1 MEKQIL
7 NQKIDMFIF
16 WIVLLIIGIQNIGY
30 AELEFTEGD
39 TTTREI
45 EENTPASTNIGA
57 SLRYTAE
64 GVNSC
69 SRVILRGPDARAFD
83 VERVFRCIQLKTKS
97 ALDYETKDSYEV
109 KVIISASVGGSRDAI
124 TVTITVT
131 DVNEAP
137 MFAEASDGGNRI
149 YRSIPENTAVGTNI
163 GDPVSAIDPD
173 GSEVALTYSL
183 SGMNAD
189 MFGIDSTTGQ
199 LKTCAPLNY
208 EAFGNEP
215 RAYLVSVRVFD
226 GTMDAEMEVSIA
238 VEPVNEFAPM
248 FIEGDAAT
256 REIHE
261 KEEVGANIGV
271 PVSATDMDIGETLE
285 YNLTDADLDV
295 FEIDS
300 GTGQLRTKAALDYQ
314 TKPAHTVKVVVS
326 DGTRIDSILVT
337 INVLA
342 DVVEVPDASLA
353 RTIRRK
359 LGLGSRADITKKAM
373 LELTTLNASRRA
385 PEINSITGLEHA
397 TNLTTL
403 LLDYNSIND
412 ITPLTGLTNLTTLHI
427 EGNRVDRIMPLAG
440 LTNLTTLHLSDNR
453 IGRIEPLAG
462 LTNLTELLLGFNRL
476 DDLSPLASLT
486 NLTTL
491 HLAENYIENLT
502 PLAGLTNLTELHLQ
516 YNRRLT
522 DISPLAEL
530 VNLET
535 LKLEGCPIEDFT
547 PLADLTATI
556 DVLAGSAP
564 AANRNGINVFLDP
577 VVLKKLD
584 RKALQGLLQRLHTVS
599 DGSLKYRQAIVL
611 IEKVLASKRPNKTT
625 LLANYP
631 NPFNP
636 ETWIPYHLAH
646 GSDVRIDIFDTHGT
660 VIRHLE
666 LGHQSA
672 GYYTNRN
679 DAAYWDGLND
689 SGEHVTTGIYFY
701 QLQADN
707 VSPMRKMV
715 ILK

>member
-69 SRVILRGPDARAFD
+69 SSVILRGPDARAFD
-83 VERVFRCIQLKTKS
+83 VERVFRGIQLKTKS

-149 YRSIPENTAVGTNI
+149 YRSIPENTAAGTNI

-208 EAFGNEP
+208 EAFANEP

-314 TKPAHTVKVVVS
+314 TKPVHTVKVVVS
-326 DGTRIDSILVT
+326 DGTRINSILVT

-342 DVVEVPDASLA
+342 DIVEVPDPVLA
-353 RTIRRK
+353 RMIRRK
-359 LGLGSRADITKKAM
+359 LGLRAGADITKKAM
-373 LELTTLNASRRA
+373 LELTTLNANRGR
-385 PEINSITGLEHA
+385 PEINIITGLEHA

-412 ITPLTGLTNLTTLHI
+412 LTPLTGLTNLITLRI
-427 EGNRVDRIMPLAG
+427 DGNRVDRIMPLAG
-440 LTNLTTLHLSDNR
+440 LTNLTTLHLADNR
-453 IGRIEPLAG
+453 IGYLEPLVG
-462 LTNLTELLLGFNRL
+462 LTNLTDLRLEFNRIDDITSL
-476 DDLSPLASLT
+476 DGLT
-486 NLTTL
+486 NLKTL
-491 HLAENYIENLT
+491 HLAQNTRLT
-502 PLAGLTNLTELHLQ
+502 DVSPLAGLV
-516 YNRRLT
+516 
-522 DISPLAEL
+522 S
-530 VNLET
+530 LET
-535 LKLEGCPIEDFT
+535 LTLAGCPIEDFT
-547 PLADLTATI
+547 PLADLTADI

-564 AANRNGINVFLDP
+564 AANGNGIGSLLDP
-577 VVLKKLD
+577 AVLKTLD
-584 RKALQGLLQRLHTVS
+584 REALQGLLQRLHTVS
-599 DGSLKYRQAIVL
+599 NGSLKYREMIAL
-611 IEKVLASKRPNKTT
+611 IGKILKSKRPNKTT